1 MGWWSAIVV
10 VGDDRTVVP
19 VPLADLG
26 VDVPIVGVVVHAVLP
41 TRLLGRVGLSG
52 TLPESDQLLIS
63 TILA

>member
-1 MGWWSAIVV
+1 M
-10 VGDDRTVVP
+10 VVP